1 MLSTVYKHVL
11 FTGVD
16 KAYATAVSFNGCFNG
31 YLLSFVDQ
39 LFFCKTVYNDFIQ
52 YKGALFNNYS
62 TLLQYVVGTC
72 VSLKLS
78 NKVKFWQK

>member
-11 FTGVD
+11 FTSVD
-16 KAYATAVSFNGCFNG
+16 QTYSTAVSFNGCSNG
-31 YLLSFVDQ
+31 YLLPFVDQ
-39 LFFCKTVYNDFIQ
+39 LFFCETVYNDFIQ

-62 TLLQYVVGTC
+62 TLLQYVVCTC

-78 NKVKFWQK
+78 N